1 MEFDQL
7 SFFLAL
13 VEEGS
18 FSRAATR
25 VGRTQ
30 PALSLA
36 LKRLEED
43 LGERLLDRTSRKV
56 VPTEAGRLLQNYA
69 HRLLFLREEAHTAVA
84 ELGGLTKGR
93 LRIGANES
101 TSLYLLPELLVAY
114 RKRHPGIKV
123 EVYRSTSEQIP
134 RQVLEYGLDVGFI
147 SFDPGAA
154 GVDSDLIHRDPLVLV
169 VPPAHPL
176 ARRRE
181 VRVEEL
187 GAETF
192 VAHNARTPARTRL
205 VDFFAAHRTPLNIA
219 VELSTIETIK
229 AFVLRGAG
237 LAILPRM
244 SVADT
249 LKDRRLREVRVK
261 GMAIERAIR
270 VVHRPEAELSAA
282 ARTFLDLVR
291 ATAGKRGHGSRP
303 EGRRRP

>member
-13 VEEGS
+13 VEEGN
-18 FSRAATR
+18 FSRAAER

-36 LKRLEED
+36 LKRLEEE
-43 LGERLLDRTSRKV
+43 LGERLLDRNPRKV

-69 HRLLFLREEAHTAVA
+69 HRLLFLREEAQTSIA
-84 ELGGLTKGR
+84 EMRGLTRGR

-101 TSLYLLPELLVAY
+101 TSLYLLPELLVAF

-123 EVYRSTSEQIP
+123 EVFRSTSEQIP

-147 SFDPGAA
+147 SFDPGTA
-154 GVDSDLIHRDPLVLV
+154 GVQSDLIHRDPLVLV
-169 VPPAHPL
+169 VPPKHPL

-229 AFVLRGAG
+229 AFVIRGAG

-244 SVADT
+244 SVADA
-249 LKDRRLREVRVK
+249 LKDRRLKEVRIK

-270 VVHRPEAELSAA
+270 IVHRPEGELSHAA
-282 ARTFLDLVR
+282 QAFLELVR
-291 ATAGKRGHGSRP
+291 KEAGVAT
-303 EGRRRP
+303 

>member
-7 SFFLAL
+7 SFFLAV
-13 VEEGS
+13 VEEGG
-18 FSRAATR
+18 FSHAAER

-36 LKRLEED
+36 LKRLEEE
-43 LGERLLDRTSRKV
+43 LGERLLDRTPRKV

-69 HRLLFLREEAHTAVA
+69 HRLLFLRDEAQTSIA
-84 ELGGLTKGR
+84 ELRGLTRGR

-114 RKRHPGIKV
+114 RQAHPHIKV
-123 EVYRSTSEQIP
+123 EVFRSSSEQIP

-147 SFDPGAA
+147 SFDPGTP
-154 GVDSDLIHRDPLVLV
+154 GVESALMHRDPLVLV
-169 VPPAHPL
+169 VPPKHRL

-181 VRVEEL
+181 VRVEDL
-187 GAETF
+187 GRETF

-205 VDFFAAHRTPLNIA
+205 VDFFAEHGTPLNIA
-219 VELSTIETIK
+219 VELATIETIK
-229 AFVLRGAG
+229 AFVIRGAG

-244 SVADT
+244 SVMDA
-249 LKDRRLREVRVK
+249 LADRRLKEVRIQ

-270 VVHRPEAELSAA
+270 VVHRPEEDLSHA
-282 ARTFLDLVR
+282 ARAFLQMVQ
-291 ATAGKRGHGSRP
+291 AAPQKGT
-303 EGRRRP
+303 

>member
-13 VEEGS
+13 VEEGN
-18 FSRAATR
+18 FSRAAER

-36 LKRLEED
+36 LKRLEEE
-43 LGERLLDRTSRKV
+43 LGERLLDRTPRKV

-69 HRLLFLREEAHTAVA
+69 HRLLFLREEAQTAIG
-84 ELGGLTKGR
+84 EMRGLLRGR

-101 TSLYLLPELLVAY
+101 TSLYLLPELLVAF
-114 RKRHPGIKV
+114 RQAHPHIKV
-123 EVYRSTSEQIP
+123 EVFRSTSEQIP

-147 SFDPGAA
+147 SFDPGTA

-169 VPPAHPL
+169 VPPKHPL
-176 ARRRE
+176 SRRKE

-229 AFVLRGAG
+229 AFVIRGAG

-244 SVADT
+244 SVADAIASRQ
-249 LKDRRLREVRVK
+249 LKELRIRD
-261 GMAIERAIR
+261 MAIERAIR
-270 VVHRPEAELSAA
+270 VVHRPEADLSHAA
-282 ARTFLDLVR
+282 QAFLGLVR
-291 ATAGKRGHGSRP
+291 KQGAGGGK
-303 EGRRRP
+303 GRRPHS